1 MLGCL
6 GALEKLVGVTKVNF
20 EGGNLFD
27 LASCRVHASG
37 SCIFSPVVMKDLLTV
52 IVEINVTSHQ
62 T

>member
-6 GALEKLVGVTKVNF
+6 GALEKLVGMTKVNF

-27 LASCRVHASG
+27 LASCRVYASG
-37 SCIFSPVVMKDLLTV
+37 IVFSSSHERSVKVT
-52 IVEINVTSHQ
+52 VEINVTSYQ